1 MSRRQPRAE
10 QLLRV
15 RKIVLEGLR
24 GPQTRV
30 YLFGSAAKG
39 LAGAGSDIDVA
50 VLPLESLPAGVLSS
64 VRERLEEST
73 IPYQV
78 DLVDLTRTDPAFRKR
93 VQEEGLLWNG

>member
-1 MSRRQPRAE
+1 M
-10 QLLRV
+10 
-15 RKIVLEGLR
+15 LEGLR
-24 GPQTRV
+24 GHQARV

-50 VLPLESLPAGVLSS
+50 VLPLKPLPVGVLSS

-78 DLVDLTRTDPAFRKR
+78 DLVDLTRTDPSFRKR